1 MLVTDLLKLMW
12 RGLLAPVVVAIDRGD
27 KCLSYKEA
35 LTYYVTRL
43 LLGLPQSTINRIL
56 GWQATLL
63 HRLYPANEVVNT
75 PQVRG
80 LWFGQTAAE
89 AKASGLRGHVTIL
102 YMHGGGFVMGEA
114 ISQVVDV
121 IQPVLDALVAQEL
134 GARVFSL
141 QYDLAPV
148 HRFPH
153 QPQQAWAVGSLHAM
167 FPHGAYEW
175 LLAQGATSVVLLGN
189 SAGGT
194 LAVSVMQEAAKR
206 GAPQP
211 LGAILLSP
219 WVDLTHTSP
228 SMTRHADSDVIDLPT
243 LLRTQRA
250 YVDDD
255 QIKAA
260 SPGLHSL
267 EGLPPLMVVYAQ
279 RELMADDIEAFVAKT
294 QAAQVRCN
302 VLRHPVLCH
311 DYTALI
317 KCGSAVAEA
326 HTTIALW
333 TSQLLDA

>member
-56 GWQATLL
+56 G
-63 HRLYPANEVVNT
+63 ANEVVNT

-153 QPQQAWAVGSLHAM
+153 QPQQAWA
-167 FPHGAYEW
+167 AYEW